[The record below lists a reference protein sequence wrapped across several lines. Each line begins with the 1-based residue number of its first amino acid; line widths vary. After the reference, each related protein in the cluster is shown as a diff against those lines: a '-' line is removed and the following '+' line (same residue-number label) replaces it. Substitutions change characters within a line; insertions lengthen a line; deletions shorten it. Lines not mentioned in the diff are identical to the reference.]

1 MAVLTPTVNSNAL
14 IAGFDDPVQHGQQV
28 FRALLKAMSEPGT
41 LIDLDLNLT
50 TPGQLNNSTWQTL
63 LSLLDADT
71 RLWLSPG
78 LSNDESI
85 TSNLRF
91 HCQSP
96 IIDDS
101 KTAAFAV
108 ALADELPA
116 LTELDWGSAE
126 YPDRSTTL
134 IVQVPALSDEPHWA
148 LTGPGI
154 ESQKTARIAGLNDT
168 FRQAL
173 INSRKRFPLGVDC
186 IFCCGSKLLA
196 LPRSTQIR
204 ELRPAEGEV

>member
-41 LIDLDLNLT
+41 LIDLELDLT

-71 RLWLSPG
+71 QLWLSPS
-78 LSNDESI
+78 LNSDESV

-96 IIDDS
+96 IIDGS
-101 KTAAFAV
+101 KTADFAV
-108 ALADELPA
+108 ALADELPV
-116 LTELDWGSAE
+116 LTDLDWGTAE

-134 IVQVPALSDEPHWA
+134 IVQVPALSDEPHWE

-154 ESQKTARIAGLNDT
+154 ESRKTARIAGLSEE

-204 ELRPAEGEV
+204 EMRPEEGEG